1 MAIDATTFDAAA
13 SARAVQRESS
23 YSPIVRSATEEPYDQ
38 PGEMSFLDFL
48 DVVNPLQHIPVV
60 GTIYRSL
67 TGDTIKPAQQV
78 MGGMLYGGP
87 LGAVTSMFGAVVE
100 QSTGKSI
107 EGHAMAALGFEDPNN
122 HGIAVAQAA
131 PAAAKA
137 APATVAAAPVS
148 PAPSAQTATQA
159 AAQTATQPAMPAGAA
174 AGAGTAAASARAP
187 AGGTV
192 TGPRDAFAAAAGE
205 HRPSRMP
212 ARDTILANTMQAKHA
227 ATARTAPT
235 PGAAAAMAAA
245 NASAAPQTAP
255 QPAPAAAGAEG
266 AKPVDGKSADGKSAA
281 APAPV
286 PPEMLS
292 DVMMRNLAK
301 YEAAKKASA
310 VRTAPAGVRV
320 SG

>member
-1 MAIDATTFDAAA
+1 MAIDATTFDAA

-48 DVVNPLQHIPVV
+48 DVVNPLQHIPIV

-87 LGAVTSMFGAVVE
+87 LGAVSSIFGAVVA

-107 EGHAMAALGFEDPNN
+107 EGHAMAALGFDDPNN
-122 HGIAVAQAA
+122 HGIAVASAA
-131 PAAAKA
+131 PAAATA
-137 APATVAAAPVS
+137 AQVASASAPAAAAPPV
-148 PAPSAQTATQA
+148 
-159 AAQTATQPAMPAGAA
+159 QPAA
-174 AGAGTAAASARAP
+174 TAASAVAPAADATPALARAP

-192 TGPRDAFAAAAGE
+192 TAPRDAFTAAVGE

-227 ATARTAPT
+227 AARTAPT

-245 NASAAPQTAP
+245 NASQATS

-266 AKPVDGKSADGKSAA
+266 AKPADGKPADGKSAA
-281 APAPV
+281 APTPV

-301 YEAAKKASA
+301 YEAAKKAAA
-310 VRTAPAGVRV
+310 VRTAPASVRV

>member
-107 EGHAMAALGFEDPNN
+107 EGHAMAALGFDDPNN

-131 PAAAKA
+131 PAAKA
-137 APATVAAAPVS
+137 APAAVAAAPVS
-148 PAPSAQTATQA
+148 PAPSAQTGTQA
-159 AAQTATQPAMPAGAA
+159 AMQAAMPAGAVA
-174 AGAGTAAASARAP
+174 AGAGTAAASAKAP

-245 NASAAPQTAP
+245 NASAASQTTP
-255 QPAPAAAGAEG
+255 QPAPAAAGTEG
-266 AKPVDGKSADGKSAA
+266 AKPVEGKSAA
-281 APAPV
+281 APTPV
-286 PPEMLS
+286 PPDMLS

-301 YEAAKKASA
+301 YEAARKASA

>member
-1 MAIDATTFDAAA
+1 MAIDATTYDAAA
-13 SARAVQRESS
+13 SARAAQRESS
-23 YSPIVRSATEEPYDQ
+23 LSAIIRSPTEEPYDQ

-48 DVVNPLQHIPVV
+48 DVINPLQHIPIV

-107 EGHAMAALGFEDPNN
+107 EGHAMAALGFEDPNQ
-122 HGIAVAQAA
+122 HGGAVAATPAAIQAA
-131 PAAAKA
+131 PPV
-137 APATVAAAPVS
+137 APPVVAAAPTAPALAS
-148 PAPSAQTATQA
+148 PPAATVAEA
-159 AAQTATQPAMPAGAA
+159 AAPTAVKAPPAA
-174 AGAGTAAASARAP
+174 TI
-187 AGGTV
+187 T
-192 TGPRDAFAAAAGE
+192 TPRDPFAGE
-205 HRPSRMP
+205 NRPSRMP

-227 ATARTAPT
+227 AARTAPT
-235 PGAAAAMAAA
+235 PGAAASMAAA
-245 NASAAPQTAP
+245 GVPVAAP
-255 QPAPAAAGAEG
+255 QPAPASGGAEG
-266 AKPVDGKSADGKSAA
+266 ATPADKAASA
-281 APAPV
+281 PTPV

-301 YEAAKKASA
+301 YEAARKAA
-310 VRTAPAGVRV
+310 ATRAAPSNVRV